1 MADYP
6 EWVMKFK
13 EKGTYVNYVK
23 GKYYLYA
30 AHSKRVPGTKKINR
44 VCDGYL
50 GRITEED
57 GLIPP
62 KDKVSGIVLVL
73 EYGLSSTILAVC
85 SNIHKGFK
93 KTFTKNGD
101 FVMAAAILCFIYG
114 QYSEE
119 LFRHSYICMR
129 FPGLDFKMPITDAQ
143 SSGIE
148 RGARMI
154 HHTMSGYFGD
164 DLQDVILHF
173 GHVYKVRVNKKL
185 YLSEE
190 SEPVVLL
197 KQKFNIEWEG

>member
-30 AHSKRVPGTKKINR
+30 AHSKRVPDTKKINR

-73 EYGLSSTILAVC
+73 EYGLSSTILAVY

-119 LFRHSYICMR
+119 LFRHSYIS
-129 FPGLDFKMPITDAQ
+129 GLRHLNKGKIAESLLQ
-143 SSGIE
+143 
-148 RGARMI
+148 A
-154 HHTMSGYFGD
+154 YFF
-164 DLQDVILHF
+164 VKFYILF
-173 GHVYKVRVNKKL
+173 
-185 YLSEE
+185 
-190 SEPVVLL
+190 VVWCCIFTLDMV
-197 KQKFNIEWEG
+197 